1 VPVKFAADNSPHY
14 AWTLLH
20 QTLDSMVKYEEDPF
34 GKAGITPQQFSVLAA
49 VKQIRQPVIL
59 SNVATWLDRKAN
71 SITLIV
77 DRMEKSG
84 LITRKRDSND
94 RRVTHLSLTS
104 KGEDIYEKALKISQ
118 GIPED
123 ILTSL
128 SKAELATLVSSLA
141 KIRDRIFERQNI
153 VNKVI
158 DANVLARK
166 DR

>member
-1 VPVKFAADNSPHY
+1 MPVKFAADNSAHY

-20 QTLDSMVKYEEDPF
+20 QTQDSIIKYEEDPF

-94 RRVTHLSLTS
+94 RRVTHLTLTP
-104 KGEDIYEKALKISQ
+104 KGEEIYEKALKISQ

-123 ILTSL
+123 ILGAL
-128 SKAELATLVSSLA
+128 SQREMENLANSLA
-141 KIRDRIFERQNI
+141 KIRDRVFERQNI
-153 VNKVI
+153 TAKVI
-158 DANVLARK
+158 DASVLARK
-166 DR
+166 D